1 MRLRVSENV
10 IKRLKKLSKTLDKPI
25 PIAKYKI
32 PDRLQVGDTII
43 IRGNSTS
50 LRAKVYD
57 IKEYYVYDIKGV
69 TSNTPNANLHLSSD
83 TTNVSED
90 LNIVYEDKLKEILN
104 NQHIN
109 KIYLVYVK
117 ILP

>member
-1 MRLRVSENV
+1 MGNMRLRVSENV

-57 IKEYYVYDIKGV
+57 IKEYYVYDIKEV
-69 TSNTPNANLHLSSD
+69 TSN